1 MHEPEHERHDPFG
14 EASLLSDLG
23 QFRPRGEGEARARP
37 DIDAVEALA
46 AASGFGD
53 RGPGRSQ
60 RVKEP
65 TKTLQFRLPASLVD
79 AFHEAAYGEFG
90 PKHGA
95 KTALFLKLWEA
106 YQASKSDAG

>member
-1 MHEPEHERHDPFG
+1 MHESEHERHDPFG

-23 QFRPRGEGEARARP
+23 QFRPRGEGEARLRA

-53 RGPGRSQ
+53 RGPGRGQ

-65 TKTLQFRLPASLVD
+65 TKTLQFRLPESLVD

-95 KTALFLKLWEA
+95 KTALFLKLWET
-106 YQASKSDAG
+106 YRASNRQEG

>member
-14 EASLLSDLG
+14 GENLMDDLAA
-23 QFRPRGEGEARARP
+23 FHPRGVGEARARP
-37 DIDAVEALA
+37 DIDALRALA
-46 AASGFGD
+46 AASGFDD
-53 RGPGRSQ
+53 RGPGRGQ

-65 TKTLQFRLPASLVD
+65 TKTLQFRLPESLVE

-106 YQASKSDAG
+106 YQASKNRAC

>member
-1 MHEPEHERHDPFG
+1 MPEPEHERHDPFG
-14 EASLLSDLG
+14 DERLLSDLS

-46 AASGFGD
+46 TASGFGD
-53 RGPGRSQ
+53 RGPGRGQ

-65 TKTLQFRLPASLVD
+65 TKTLQFRLPESLVE

-106 YQASKSDAG
+106 YQASNRQED

>member
-23 QFRPRGEGEARARP
+23 QFRPRGEGEARLRA

-53 RGPGRSQ
+53 RGPGRGQ

-65 TKTLQFRLPASLVD
+65 TKTLQFRLPESLVD

-95 KTALFLKLWEA
+95 KTALFLKLWET
-106 YQASKSDAG
+106 YRASNRQEG